1 MRPANISGIDLFCGA
16 GGLTSGLRKAD
27 INIVAGVDID
37 TNCKYSY
44 EWNNSE
50 ARFIGESV
58 TSISGDSLSKL
69 FARDSVRLLAG
80 CAPCQPF
87 SKLTNGSESHKAW
100 NMLDQFGRLIRELRP
115 ELVTMENVPE
125 LAERG
130 KDVLDNFL
138 AILSELNYQIDHA
151 VVKCEDYGVPQQ
163 RRRFVLLAST
173 LGPIKIPAGK
183 YKGKKPPTVFD
194 AIGDLPVIDTGES
207 HPDDP
212 LHCAAKLSP
221 LNLRRIKATPV
232 NGGTWRDWPEELRLE
247 CHKKDTGK
255 SFGSVYGR
263 MWWDQPAPT
272 MTTLCT
278 GLGNGRFGHPVQDRP
293 ISLREAAL
301 IQSFP
306 KGYRFTQPGEKLN
319 RSAVSRMIGNA
330 VPPKLALALGKALV
344 AHVKS
349 IKG

>member
-27 INIVAGVDID
+27 INIIAGVDID

-44 EWNNSE
+44 EWNNGQ
-50 ARFIGESV
+50 AQFIGESV
-58 TSISGDSLSKL
+58 TNITGASLSKL
-69 FARDSVRLLAG
+69 LPRGSIRLLAG

-87 SKLTNGSESHKAW
+87 SKLTNGSEGHKAW
-100 NMLDQFGRLIRELRP
+100 NMLDQFGRLIREMSP

-130 KDVLDNFL
+130 KDVLDSFL
-138 AILSELNYQIDHA
+138 SILSALKYEIDYA
-151 VVKCEDYGVPQQ
+151 IVKCEDYGVPQQ
-163 RRRFVLLAST
+163 RRRFVLLASK
-173 LGPIKIPAGK
+173 LGPIKLP
-183 YKGKKPPTVFD
+183 KGKIQGKSPRTVRD
-194 AIGDLPVIDTGES
+194 AIGELPMIESGET
-207 HPDDP
+207 HWDDP

-221 LNLRRIKATPV
+221 LNLRRMQSTPK
-232 NGGTWRDWPEELRLE
+232 NGGTWKSWPEELRLE
-247 CHKKDTGK
+247 CHKRDSGK
-255 SFGSVYGR
+255 TYGSVYGR

-278 GLGNGRFGHPVQDRP
+278 GLGNGRFGHPEQDRP

-306 KGYRFTQPGEKLN
+306 KGYRFTRPGEKIN

-330 VPPKLALALGKALV
+330 VPPKLATALGRALLE
-344 AHVKS
+344 HVKS